1 MLRTEL
7 QIKFRNIIVGASLT
21 VLLLV
26 SVFVFFLLHEA
37 LVGTVALTSP
47 FWFSRVTRD
56 LLVPDASNT
65 WSCFHASL
73 SFLSGFY
80 STLRSVCFASSSKGH
95 RSHASVPVNPLSL
108 GVHGTLSDGML
119 GDSLP
124 CVFPQ
129 AATHPS

>member
-47 FWFSRVTRD
+47 FWFSRATRD

-65 WSCFHASL
+65 WPCFHASL
-73 SFLSGFY
+73 IFIGILFKAPVGLLCFLLQGPS
-80 STLRSVCFASSSKGH
+80 
-95 RSHASVPVNPLSL
+95 LS
-108 GVHGTLSDGML
+108 
-119 GDSLP
+119 
-124 CVFPQ
+124 C
-129 AATHPS
+129 